1 MGQAAVDLPDPLETP
16 PHPGAPDGAAGTDE
30 LLSQLAGEEI
40 DRLLADADV
49 DRDAVGG
56 GPASSAPSGPGP
68 QVTSSETTTGEANR
82 ANRGNPPPASVAPP
96 AEPHADLLPDVPGLE
111 PATVRG
117 DAD

>member
-16 PHPGAPDGAAGTDE
+16 PHPDASDGAAGTDE

-56 GPASSAPSGPGP
+56 PASSSPPGPGP
-68 QVTSSETTTGEANR
+68 GPLVTSSEATTDRVNR
-82 ANRGNPPPASVAPP
+82 PPAPVNPP
-96 AEPHADLLPDVPGLE
+96 AESHADLLPDVPGLE
-111 PATVRG
+111 PA
-117 DAD
+117 